1 MTTPNVFK
9 EKLDTLN
16 IRWTNAKN
24 NYKASYSDAQLGLD
38 TAKNVR
44 ARDAAIKTY
53 SDILQLEAKMIGT
66 MSAANSYLSNKD
78 NQIKYVKTKYNDSK
92 IQLGTK
98 LGANNASIPFKI
110 DKYNENSESYI
121 ISSYYFISLLTM
133 SFFIYKQLKQ

>member
-44 ARDAAIKTY
+44 ARDAATKTY

-133 SFFIYKQLKQ
+133 SFFIYKQ

>member
-92 IQLGTK
+92 IF
-98 LGANNASIPFKI
+98 ASMVCPT
-110 DKYNENSESYI
+110 EH
-121 ISSYYFISLLTM
+121 YFIN
-133 SFFIYKQLKQ
+133 Q

>member
-44 ARDAAIKTY
+44 ARDAATKTY

>member
-1 MTTPNVFK
+1 MANCDFVPK
-9 EKLDTLN
+9 GLN
-16 IRWTNAKN
+16 IQECIDACNNETEDLCSEHCMISCKN
-24 NYKASYSDAQLGLD
+24 C
-38 TAKNVR
+38 
-44 ARDAAIKTY
+44 
-53 SDILQLEAKMIGT
+53 E
-66 MSAANSYLSNKD
+66 
-78 NQIKYVKTKYNDSK
+78 NDSK